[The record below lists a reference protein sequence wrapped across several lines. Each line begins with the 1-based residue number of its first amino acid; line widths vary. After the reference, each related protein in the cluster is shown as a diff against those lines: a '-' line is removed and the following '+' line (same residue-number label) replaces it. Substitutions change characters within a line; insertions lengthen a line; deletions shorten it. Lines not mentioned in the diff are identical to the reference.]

1 MSRSLKNRIV
11 LCMLA
16 FFAVTIFHASMV
28 LAHDIGIVDL
38 SVYELDDGSF
48 TWLWNQPTK
57 PQRPEQ
63 SLTLKWPKGCNKDGA
78 LLKCSHGLSGQ
89 LNIDGLGNDYS
100 VVILRVYWHQGAQTV
115 HSLTRIEPEVHL
127 FGGPRDARDISTVGL
142 TYFQLGIEHILTGL
156 DHLSFVISLLLLV
169 GYQRRLI
176 WTISAFT
183 LAHSLTF
190 ISSSMGWL
198 VLRSPP
204 VEITICL
211 SIMLVAS
218 EALKQKKT
226 LTSEWPAPV
235 AFAFGLIHGLGFAG
249 ALKEIGLPEVHL
261 STALITF
268 NLGVEA
274 GQLFILG
281 CAWVISTMLS
291 LVTKRIDF
299 RGPIIYF
306 IGTLATYWTLMRL
319 LLLAN

>member
-1 MSRSLKNRIV
+1 MIRSLKDRIV
-11 LCMLA
+11 LFILTFLA
-16 FFAVTIFHASMV
+16 AIVLHGGAV

-38 SVYELDDGSF
+38 TVHELRDGIF
-48 TWLWNQPTK
+48 TWRWDRPTK

-63 SLTLKWPKGCNKDGA
+63 SLMLQWPDGCHEENT
-78 LLKCSHGLSGQ
+78 LLKCSQGLSGQ
-89 LNIDGLGNDYS
+89 LKIKGLGDDYS
-100 VVILRVYWHQGAQTV
+100 VVILRVFWRQGEQTV
-115 HSLTRIEPEVHL
+115 HNLTRIEPDVIL
-127 FGGPRDARDISTVGL
+127 FDGPHDARDMTTVGL

-169 GYQRRLI
+169 GYRRRLI

-190 ISSSMGWL
+190 ISSSLGWL

-204 VEITICL
+204 VEITIAL

-218 EALKQKKT
+218 EALKRKKT

-249 ALKEIGLPEVHL
+249 VLKEIGLPEVHL
-261 STALITF
+261 STALVTF

-274 GQLFILG
+274 GQLLILASSWMIG
-281 CAWVISTMLS
+281 MMLGP
-291 LVTKRIDF
+291 VTKRIALRRPF
-299 RGPIIYF
+299 LYF
-306 IGTLATYWTLMRL
+306 IGVLASYWAFMRL